1 MQELKPYDT
10 IIDELISL
18 IKKLDIKQRKLAR
31 EIKLP
36 HTTVVN
42 ILNKKSGGT
51 YKNITKIHNY
61 LIEEFIH
68 HNKKP
73 PDKPLPISRYSRRKP
88 FFLLQTDKISKA
100 KKIMDDKEF
109 DTIPILIRKGHRIV
123 GRVTHPDVYGG
134 GYKNDQVQIK
144 TIMKP
149 APAIIPDTTPETIVK
164 EMLKKMRW
172 DCIILQKKGEYVGL
186 ITYWDLF

>member
-1 MQELKPYDT
+1 
-10 IIDELISL
+10 
-18 IKKLDIKQRKLAR
+18 
-31 EIKLP
+31 
-36 HTTVVN
+36 
-42 ILNKKSGGT
+42 
-51 YKNITKIHNY
+51 
-61 LIEEFIH
+61 
-68 HNKKP
+68 
-73 PDKPLPISRYSRRKP
+73 
-88 FFLLQTDKISKA
+88 
-100 KKIMDDKEF
+100 MDDKEF
-109 DTIPILIRKGHRIV
+109 DTIPILVRKGHRIV

-149 APAIIPDTTPETIVK
+149 APAIIPYITPETIVK